1 LATLVF
7 ESPAPIHWKL
17 PLPVALG
24 AALVVHALLLLGLLY
39 SSLFAPPKIQSQET
53 IHVKLARL
61 GTPRD
66 AKLLPRKPAE
76 PTAPPAPP
84 VPVSAVPIQAQKP
97 TPPRE
102 TAPKPEKNQDILKNA
117 LAKLGAQVDQT
128 GQVDGFEHGT
138 DDQTEGELYWARVK
152 DRVLR
157 FYIVPNTIPESQRH
171 KLSASLEIHIAADGN
186 ISETRMQTSSGNPTF
201 DRALLDAIK
210 RVRAFPPPP
219 AHLAKLAHDGVV
231 LEFQP

>member
-1 LATLVF
+1 V
-7 ESPAPIHWKL
+7 
-17 PLPVALG
+17 G
-24 AALVVHALLLLGLLY
+24 ASLVVHGLLLAGLLY
-39 SSLFAPPKIQSQET
+39 SSLFAPPRIGPQET

-66 AKLLPRKPAE
+66 AKLLPRKSAE
-76 PTAPPAPP
+76 PMAPAAPP
-84 VPVSAVPIQAQKP
+84 VQVSAVPVQSKP

-102 TAPKPEKNQDILKNA
+102 TSPKPEKNQDILKNA
-117 LAKLGAQVDQT
+117 LAKLGKQVDQT

-138 DDQTEGELYWARVK
+138 DDQTEGDLYWARVK

-171 KLSASLEIHIAADGN
+171 KLAASLEIHIGGDGA
-186 ISETRMQTSSGNPTF
+186 ITDTRMVTPSGNPTF
-201 DRALLDAIK
+201 DRALVDALK
-210 RVRAFPPPP
+210 RVKAFPPPP
-219 AHLAKLAHDGVV
+219 AHLAKQARDGVV

>member
-1 LATLVF
+1 VATLVF
-7 ESPAPIHWKL
+7 ESPSPSHWKL
-17 PLPVALG
+17 PLPVAVVG
-24 AALVVHALLLLGLLY
+24 SLVVHALLLLGLLY
-39 SSLFAPPKIQSQET
+39 SSLFAPPRISSQET

-66 AKLLPRKPAE
+66 AKLLPRKPTE

-84 VPVSAVPIQAQKP
+84 VQVSAVPIQSKP

-102 TAPKPEKNQDILKNA
+102 TRPKPEKSQDILKNA

-128 GQVDGFEHGT
+128 GQLDGFEHGT
-138 DDQTEGELYWARVK
+138 DDQTEGDLYWARVK

-171 KLSASLEIHIAADGN
+171 KLSASLEIHIAGDGAITESN
-186 ISETRMQTSSGNPTF
+186 MVTPSGNPTF
-201 DRALLDAIK
+201 DRALMDAIK

-219 AHLAKLAHDGVV
+219 AHLAKLARDGVV